1 MRDAGDCCYC
11 SYLCCCSSHHGQVRS
26 RVDRQFPSQS
36 GFVRQGHDGKT
47 FAVGII
53 VAMERRFVVVV
64 PVGRLSDSPCLLI
77 TLFRNGGVSVTDR
90 LSH

>member
-1 MRDAGDCCYC
+1 
-11 SYLCCCSSHHGQVRS
+11 
-26 RVDRQFPSQS
+26 
-36 GFVRQGHDGKT
+36 
-47 FAVGII
+47 
-53 VAMERRFVVVV
+53 MERRFVVIV